1 MNVFRAGNGSKKS
14 PGLTEIPT
22 LRVPVTVSQ
31 MLFCEAGLYSKL
43 EFCADIRIMTKNS
56 KISYKKHHE
65 NEQELTEGE
74 GGSLALAHSLPY
86 AMFLLHIVSYYHPT
100 T

>member
-1 MNVFRAGNGSKKS
+1 MSLFRAGNATKKS

-43 EFCADIRIMTKNS
+43 EFCADIRIDKNS
-56 KISYKKHHE
+56 KMSYLIT
-65 NEQELTEGE
+65 NVMRMNR
-74 GGSLALAHSLPY
+74 S
-86 AMFLLHIVSYYHPT
+86 
-100 T
+100 